1 MIKKQLVDIECRSLK
16 TMIDLKKTP
25 RHIAIIMDGNGRW
38 AKKRGEIR
46 IIGHKN
52 GALSVKSVV
61 EAATEVGIKFLTLYA
76 FSTENWK
83 RPKDE
88 IQALMSILQSYIQSE
103 LASLIAHNIRIL
115 TIGNTNSLPV
125 SVRETFNYAIK
136 TTSNNTGL
144 TLILALSYSA
154 KYDIVHSIQ
163 LITKDIKDEKLK
175 ISDISEDILSTYLST
190 ANIPDPEL
198 LIRTSGEYRI
208 SNFLLWETAY
218 TELYFTETLWPDFD
232 KEELFKAILDY
243 QNREKQYGITS
254 EKQTKKNTSI

>member
-1 MIKKQLVDIECRSLK
+1 MIKEQLADTECRSLK
-16 TMIDLKKTP
+16 SMIDYKKTP

-52 GALSVKSVV
+52 GAISVKTVV
-61 EAATEVGIKFLTLYA
+61 EAATEVGIEFLTLYA

-103 LASLIAHNIRIL
+103 LTLLIAYNIRIL

-125 SVRETFNYAIK
+125 SVRKTFNYAIK

-163 LITKDIKDEKLK
+163 LITKDIKDERLK
-175 ISDISEDILSTYLST
+175 VSEVSEDIFSTYLST
-190 ANIPDPEL
+190 ANIPDPDL

-232 KEELFKAILDY
+232 KEELYTAIIDY
-243 QNREKQYGITS
+243 QNREKQY
-254 EKQTKKNTSI
+254 